1 MPRIGEIE
9 ERGKKGLDISGLPW
23 LKKGINS
30 DLIKGGIY
38 LLAGEPG
45 IGKTSLAIQIL
56 GDLARKGVKVLYI
69 PTEQSLADIKR
80 VTTRILGSVPKTA
93 RSAISENFY
102 IDTIDDLSM

>member
-1 MPRIGEIE
+1 MPRVDEIE

-45 IGKTSLAIQIL
+45 IGKTTLAIQML

-69 PTEQSLADIKR
+69 PTEQSLTDIKR
-80 VTTRILGSVPKTA
+80 VTTRVFGSMSKTGRA
-93 RSAISENFY
+93 AISENFWANY
-102 IDTIDDLSM
+102 QIVRH